1 MRPIKWFDL
10 RKKAIEC
17 NDFLKPEAFHFG
29 AAFEGHRRCH
39 RNKNKLSN
47 GRRERERETTTEKEG
62 GESVQIK

>member
-29 AAFEGHRRCH
+29 AAFEGHRCCH

-47 GRRERERETTTEKEG
+47 GRGGETTIEKEG
-62 GESVQIK
+62 GESVQMK